1 MRQFNNEGYLKKET
15 IMKKVLSMIL
25 LITMS
30 LTIALTGCSGD
41 KDSDKSTA
49 ENNASLKPTEGG
61 SIVVG
66 ITEDLDSLDPHLAV
80 SAGTEEV
87 LFNIFEGLV
96 KPDIEGN
103 LIPAVASDHT
113 ISEDAKVYTFTLREG
128 VQFHNGQ
135 TVTAEDV
142 KYSIDRCADTENEGP
157 LVSAFS
163 IIESVNVLDEKTV
176 EIRLTEPDT
185 EFLAYLTTAIIPKD
199 YTDQATAP
207 IGTGPFK
214 FESRTVEQNFVMVK
228 NENYWGEKAHLDKV
242 EYKVVPDSDM
252 LVTNLKGG
260 SIDMAMRLSATQA
273 AELTEGFH
281 IEVGTMNLV
290 QALYLNND
298 VEPLNNEKVR
308 QALSYAIDP
317 DEIMMM
323 IADGEG
329 ERVGSSMYP
338 GLTKYFH
345 EDLVQYYNKDTEKA
359 KELLK
364 EAGYEDG
371 FDLEITVCSTQQPHL
386 ATAQVI
392 VEELKAIGIN
402 ATIEAVEWNTWLEDV
417 YSKREYQAT
426 VVGFDASALTGRAM
440 LERFTS
446 DSSKNVSNFKSEEYD
461 KTFAAAVAAVD
472 EAEKIS
478 LYKECQ
484 EILTEHAVNVYIQDL
499 ASLIAIRDGYE
510 GYEFYPLYV
519 QDMTKIYVVE

>member
-1 MRQFNNEGYLKKET
+1 
-15 IMKKVLSMIL
+15 MKRVTTIL
-25 LITMS
+25 LMITVM

-41 KDSDKSTA
+41 KESTESTT
-49 ENNASLKPTEGG
+49 ENNTSGNPTEGG

-96 KPDIEGN
+96 KPDSEGN
-103 LIPAVASDHT
+103 IVPAVASEYS

-128 VQFHNGQ
+128 VNFHNGQ
-135 TVTAEDV
+135 AVTAEDV
-142 KYSIDRCADTENEGP
+142 KYSIDRCADTSDGGP

-163 IIESVNVLDEKTV
+163 IIESVNVIDEQTV
-176 EIRLTEPDT
+176 EIRLTEADT

-199 YTDQATAP
+199 YADQAANP
-207 IGTGPFK
+207 VGTGPFK

-228 NENYWGEKAHLDKV
+228 NENYWGEQAHLDKV

-260 SIDMAMRLSATQA
+260 SIDMVTRLSASQA

-281 IEVGTMNLV
+281 IEEGTMNLV

-323 IADGEG
+323 IADGRG
-329 ERVGSSMYP
+329 ARVGSSMYP

-345 EDLVQYYNKDTEKA
+345 EDLVNYYEKDDEKA

-371 FDLEITVCSTQQPHL
+371 FDLEITVCSTQKQHVD
-386 ATAQVI
+386 TAQVI
-392 VEELKAIGIN
+392 VEELKAVGIN
-402 ATIEAVEWNTWLEDV
+402 AAIEAVEWNTWLEDV
-417 YSKREYQAT
+417 YNNREYQAT

-446 DSSKNVSNFKSEEYD
+446 ESSKNVSNFRSEEYD
-461 KTFAAAVAAVD
+461 ETFAKAIAAID
-472 EAEKIS
+472 EEEKVS

-499 ASLIAIRDGYE
+499 ASLVAIRDGYD

-519 QDMTKIYVVE
+519 QDMSKIYAVE

>member
-1 MRQFNNEGYLKKET
+1 
-15 IMKKVLSMIL
+15 MKKVLSMLL
-25 LITMS
+25 LITMT
-30 LTIALTGCSGD
+30 LTVALTGCSGD
-41 KDSDKSTA
+41 KESEQSTA
-49 ENNASLKPTEGG
+49 ENNASGKPTEGG

-96 KPDIEGN
+96 KPDSDGN
-103 LIPAVASDHT
+103 LVPAVASDYA
-113 ISEDAKVYTFTLREG
+113 ISEDAKVYTFSLREG
-128 VQFHNGQ
+128 VNFHNGQ
-135 TVTAEDV
+135 AVTAEDV
-142 KYSIDRCADTENEGP
+142 KYSIDRCADTSNGGP

-163 IIESVNVLDEKTV
+163 IIESVNVLDDKTV
-176 EIRLTEPDT
+176 EIRLTEGDT
-185 EFLAYLTTAIIPKD
+185 EFLAYLTVAIIPKD
-199 YTDQATAP
+199 YADQATNP
-207 IGTGPFK
+207 VGTGPFK

-228 NENYWGEKAHLDKV
+228 NEDYWGEKAHLDKV
-242 EYKVVPDSDM
+242 EFKVVPDSDM

-260 SIDMAMRLSATQA
+260 SIDMVARLSASQA

-281 IEVGTMNLV
+281 IEEGTMNLV
-290 QALYLNND
+290 QALYLNNEA
-298 VEPLNNEKVR
+298 EPLNNEKVR

-323 IADGEG
+323 IADGRG

-345 EDLVQYYNKDTEKA
+345 EDLVNYYNKDVEKA
-359 KELLK
+359 KDLLK

-371 FDLEITVCSTQQPHL
+371 FDLEITVCSTQQQHV

-392 VEELKAIGIN
+392 VEELKAVGIN
-402 ATIEAVEWNTWLEDV
+402 ATIEAVEWNSWLEDV
-417 YSKREYQAT
+417 YNNHEYQAT

-446 DSSKNVSNFKSEEYD
+446 ENTKNISNFKSDEYD
-461 KTFAAAVAAVD
+461 EVFAKAVAAID
-472 EAEKIS
+472 EQEKIS

-499 ASLIAIRDGYE
+499 ASLVAMRDGYE

-519 QDMTKIYVVE
+519 QDMSKIYVVE

>member
-1 MRQFNNEGYLKKET
+1 
-15 IMKKVLSMIL
+15 MKRVTSIL
-25 LITMS
+25 LMIAMM

-41 KDSDKSTA
+41 KESAESTT
-49 ENNASLKPTEGG
+49 ENNASGNPTEGG

-96 KPDIEGN
+96 KPDSEGN
-103 LIPAVASDHT
+103 IVPAVASEYS
-113 ISEDAKVYTFTLREG
+113 ISEDAKVYTFILREG
-128 VQFHNGQ
+128 VNFHNGQ
-135 TVTAEDV
+135 AVTAEDV
-142 KYSIDRCADTENEGP
+142 KYSIDRCADTSDGGP

-163 IIESVNVLDEKTV
+163 IIESVNIIDEQTV
-176 EIRLTEPDT
+176 EIRLTEADT

-199 YTDQATAP
+199 YTDQATNP
-207 IGTGPFK
+207 VGTGPFK

-228 NENYWGEKAHLDKV
+228 NENYWGEQAHLDQV

-260 SIDMAMRLSATQA
+260 SIDMVTRLSASQA

-281 IEVGTMNLV
+281 IEEGTMNLV

-323 IADGEG
+323 IADGRG
-329 ERVGSSMYP
+329 VRVGSSMYP

-345 EDLVQYYNKDTEKA
+345 EDLVNYYEKDDEKA

-371 FDLEITVCSTQQPHL
+371 FDLEITVCSTQQQHVD
-386 ATAQVI
+386 TAQVI
-392 VEELKAIGIN
+392 VEELKAVGIN
-402 ATIEAVEWNTWLEDV
+402 ATIESVEWNTWLEDV
-417 YSKREYQAT
+417 YNNREYQAT

-446 DSSKNVSNFKSEEYD
+446 ESSKNVSNFRSDEYD
-461 KTFAAAVAAVD
+461 ETFANAVTAID
-472 EAEKIS
+472 EEEKIS

-499 ASLIAIRDGYE
+499 ASLVAIRDGYD

-519 QDMTKIYVVE
+519 QDMSKIYVVE